1 MTSLTTGDV
10 DAVVLGQQNVVNKLV
25 ISATIE
31 ILVVLKANLHLH
43 IQHKFSQTLKFFS
56 FSLH

>member
-10 DAVVLGQQNVVNKLV
+10 DAVVLVNKLV

-43 IQHKFSQTLKFFS
+43 IQDKFSQTLKFFS